1 MIVKTRKY
9 QLKPSLYI
17 KKGLLNLLNDQ
28 WWVFLIYIALCSGYF
43 IIPNI
48 WWIIGSSIALFLY
61 FLFWLIQ
68 FGGMTQ
74 VEQGR
79 YMFERLSYEVS
90 SQQILIKVSSNQGMP
105 MKWENI
111 KKAYKKKDGF
121 LFKINKVQ
129 IIFLPFKV
137 FNSDNEIRFVESVL
151 RRKGY
156 IK

>member
-1 MIVKTRKY
+1 
-9 QLKPSLYI
+9 
-17 KKGLLNLLNDQ
+17 
-28 WWVFLIYIALCSGYF
+28 
-43 IIPNI
+43 
-48 WWIIGSSIALFLY
+48 
-61 FLFWLIQ
+61 
-68 FGGMTQ
+68 MTQ

-79 YMFERLSYEVS
+79 YMFERLSYEIS

-111 KKAYKKKDGF
+111 KKAYKKTDGF

-129 IIFLPFKV
+129 IIFLPYKV
-137 FNSDNEIRFVESVL
+137 FNSDNEIKFVESVL